1 MFVVLIFSYLFLSI
15 VLADEKSY
23 DRRYD
28 YFEVDYFVNNP
39 RLLKKYLDCF
49 LDQGP
54 CTPIGRVFKKVLP
67 EVIRTA
73 CEKCTPLQKKFTK
86 KAFDAF
92 KMSLPESH
100 AELKMKYDPRNM
112 YYDAFETA
120 IAI

>member
-1 MFVVLIFSYLFLSI
+1 MFVVLIFSYLLLSI

-28 YFEVDYFVNNP
+28 YFEVDYFVNNH
-39 RLLKKYLDCF
+39 
-49 LDQGP
+49 
-54 CTPIGRVFKKVLP
+54 
-67 EVIRTA
+67 RTA

-92 KMSLPESH
+92 KTSLPESH
-100 AELKMKYDPRNM
+100 AELKRKYDPRNM
-112 YYDAFETA
+112 YYDTFETA